1 MDNLATGMPSTL
13 VSPVLQVHH
22 LQAQE
27 AAKKLQKQLNF
38 IPRPR
43 DEFSAVSTGIDVKKT
58 DERTLHDLA
67 QERRVIEGASD
78 NDRVLNL
85 RREVQSLKLQ
95 QLVENVR
102 VQASDH
108 AVALAREACDDIW
121 RGTQSVGEMEGEL
134 VGFTDELD
142 SLLLRLD
149 LDGEERTAEDDVAV
163 GTGDERAPAA
173 DMHIDCA
180 G

>member
-1 MDNLATGMPSTL
+1 M
-13 VSPVLQVHH
+13 
-22 LQAQE
+22 
-27 AAKKLQKQLNF
+27 
-38 IPRPR
+38 
-43 DEFSAVSTGIDVKKT
+43 
-58 DERTLHDLA
+58 
-67 QERRVIEGASD
+67 
-78 NDRVLNL
+78 
-85 RREVQSLKLQ
+85 Q

-108 AVALAREACDDIW
+108 AVELAREACDDIW

-149 LDGEERTAEDDVAV
+149 LDGEERPVEDDVAV
-163 GTGDERAPAA
+163 DTGGERAPAA
-173 DMHIDCA
+173 DMHIGCA